1 MSETRAPRV
10 LYLNPTADLYGASRC
25 LLNLLAQRTPLGWA
39 AEVILP
45 AHGALE
51 DALHAIAIPTH
62 IVPNLTVARKELLG
76 PRGLAPSLA
85 GTLLPSTL
93 EVARIARAMRADIIH
108 TNSTVVLSGAF
119 AARLAHTPHV
129 WHVREITAT
138 TSRLW
143 RWYGPLMLRT
153 SQRVLCVSH
162 SAADQFAAF
171 PRSERTQIIYDGFDP
186 ARSEYL
192 PGRAQ
197 ARQSFGLPSDALVIG
212 SMGYLNPRK
221 GADALIEAL
230 ALVKA
235 GYAGKVMALIAGEP
249 YPGYEHYVEGLRAR
263 VERLGLKGDV
273 VFTGFIDDVARFYA
287 AIDLF
292 ALPTHEP
299 EGFGL
304 TLLEAAAAGL
314 PALAT
319 GLGGAREV
327 IEDGVTGTLIPL
339 GASAALTAEL
349 AQAILALGRDPVRRR
364 AMGVAAQ
371 RRALAQFSLAQTIDQ
386 TQRLYASLIESA
398 GGATARADAVHAPS
412 APAQRR
418 EKVIARHVT
427 DDVTR
432 RDS

>member
-1 MSETRAPRV
+1 MSEMSAPRV

-25 LLNLLAQRTPLGWA
+25 LLNLLAQRAPLGWT

-51 DALHAIAIPTH
+51 DALREIAVPTH

-76 PRGLAPSLA
+76 LRGLASLA
-85 GTLLPSTL
+85 ATLLPSTRA
-93 EVARIARAMRADIIH
+93 VARIAHAMRADIIH

-119 AARLAHTPHV
+119 AARLAHKPHV
-129 WHVREITAT
+129 WHVREITAAS
-138 TSRLW
+138 SRLW

-162 SAADQFAAF
+162 AAADQFAAF
-171 PRSERTQIIYDGFDP
+171 PHHERTQIIYDGFDP

-192 PGRAQ
+192 PGRAH
-197 ARQSFGLPSDALVIG
+197 ARQSFGLPSDALVVG

-230 ALVKA
+230 ARVKA
-235 GYAGKVMALIAGEP
+235 GYAGKVVALIAGKP
-249 YPGYEHYVEGLRAR
+249 YPGYEGYVEGLRAR
-263 VERLGLKGDV
+263 VERLSLTGDV
-273 VFTGFIDDVARFYA
+273 VFTGFIRDVARFYA

-339 GASAALTAEL
+339 GATAALTAAL
-349 AQAILALGRDPVRRR
+349 AEAMLALGRDPARRR
-364 AMGVAAQ
+364 AMGAAAR

-386 TQRLYASLIESA
+386 TQRLYESLIEPPD
-398 GGATARADAVHAPS
+398 GATAPADVVHATS
-412 APAQRR
+412 AFAQRR
-418 EKVIARHVT
+418 ETVVARQFT